1 MKNLA
6 KISAFVFAIIF
17 TIIISCK
24 KSKIT
29 SNPTKTDYTYTPES
43 MESSEITLTVL
54 GQQRVNPYTVENV
67 TAAYNFVHGTTIG
80 SLPTTDQY
88 IRFAPTNV
96 SQVKLLV
103 ASNLTLF
110 DYPLDYEV
118 ISLGD
123 YYHDSSV
130 TEGNPTYYYAV
141 IAPNETKPSVPYT
154 VLANLNL
161 YNNEESV
168 VRKALELKGYNPD
181 IEGYA
186 IRDIS
191 GDATQELPTK
201 FAKKEENPWGTGGE
215 WTGGGGGTGS
225 NFTQTI
231 TGSGLIKSANCA
243 CKAST
248 DTRNPAGC
256 IKLDDSQFSTTGQCN
271 SYVGVRRAKITVR
284 DNWFFFHSTHSN
296 DGGCWF
302 FSNLKFY
309 GRSWRTIKFT
319 NDWITCKGLNHQIG
333 KDVFWYMFP
342 VHKGW
347 IFAGG
352 PIFNNM
358 EDCIDR
364 DDATETLQH
373 RYWMAATTNNALFE

>member
-6 KISAFVFAIIF
+6 KISVFIFAIIF

-24 KSKIT
+24 KSKVVSKT
-29 SNPTKTDYTYTPES
+29 TTTDYTITPES

-54 GQQRVNPYTVENV
+54 GQQRENPYTVENV

-88 IRFAPTNV
+88 LRFAPTNV

-103 ASNLTLF
+103 ESNLTLF

-118 ISLGD
+118 ITMGD
-123 YYHDSSV
+123 YYHDPSRA
-130 TEGNPTYYYAV
+130 EGNPTYYYAV
-141 IAPNETKPSVPYT
+141 IAPNETKPNVPYT

-161 YNNEESV
+161 YNNEETV

-181 IEGYA
+181 TEGYA

-191 GDATQELPTK
+191 GDATNDLPTK
-201 FAKKEENPWGTGGE
+201 MAKKEENPWGTDGE

-256 IKLDDSQFSTTGQCN
+256 INLT
-271 SYVGVRRAKITVR
+271 
-284 DNWFFFHSTHSN
+284 THSFLPQDN
-296 DGGCWF
+296 VTHM
-302 FSNLKFY
+302 L
-309 GRSWRTIKFT
+309 
-319 NDWITCKGLNHQIG
+319 
-333 KDVFWYMFP
+333 V
-342 VHKGW
+342 
-347 IFAGG
+347 
-352 PIFNNM
+352 
-358 EDCIDR
+358 
-364 DDATETLQH
+364 
-373 RYWMAATTNNALFE
+373 